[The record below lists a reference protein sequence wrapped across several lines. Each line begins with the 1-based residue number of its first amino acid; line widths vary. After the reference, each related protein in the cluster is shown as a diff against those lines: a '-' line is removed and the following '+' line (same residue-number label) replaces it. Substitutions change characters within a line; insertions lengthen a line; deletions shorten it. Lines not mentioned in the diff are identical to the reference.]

1 MQYSGDD
8 ELYNKLMELVNND
21 PTKFYI
27 IESQVDAE
35 IQLKYFEYS
44 ARLRKEEN
52 RTPQELIDDFKDA
65 EDDEI
70 KKEFLIRLALTGN
83 VEAYR
88 FIESYVPEAPRE
100 LQPWAMLAYQEAR
113 LLLETSLLEE
123 SRVFISSGMGGKG
136 HKLRYA
142 VVMISSNKNN
152 LLDFQKDLVAEELK
166 HFFIRKDCELEEI
179 EFNRQFAII
188 TCLIPISIQLQ
199 LLFDE
204 IIGEINVMGNFLSET
219 YLITNEKK
227 LNDNDL
233 QKFSDSVAIRESTQ
247 E

>member
-27 IESQVDAE
+27 IESQVDAD
-35 IQLKYFEYS
+35 IQLEYFEYS
-44 ARLRKEEN
+44 ARLRNEEN
-52 RTPQELIDDFKDA
+52 PTPRELIEDFKDSDN
-65 EDDEI
+65 DDI
-70 KKEFLIRLALTGN
+70 KKELLIRLALTGD

-88 FIESYVPEAPRE
+88 FIESYVPEAPHDI
-100 LQPWAMLAYQEAR
+100 QPWAMLAYQEAR

-136 HKLRYA
+136 YKLRYA
-142 VVMISSNKNN
+142 VVMISSNKND
-152 LLDFQKDLVAEELK
+152 LLDFQKDLVAEEIK
-166 HFFIRKDCELEEI
+166 HFFVRRDCELEEI
-179 EFNRQFAII
+179 EFIRQFAII

-199 LLFDE
+199 VLFDE
-204 IIGEINVMGNFLSET
+204 IIGEINVLGNFLSET

-227 LNDNDL
+227 LNDSDL